1 MKRTNWIWGALLA
14 MTLGFLSGCSFL
26 QGGLSGDDA
35 RAELVLRAAV
45 ISGTSR
51 LIDGDAA
58 RRDEV
63 LRIAGTISDY
73 LEKNPEGRAADVGVL
88 LKNNIPWDKLTNEEK
103 LLTSSLI
110 IYVQEEVA
118 RQIEQGVVPGDILVY
133 LETIVKWVTQTA
145 SVVYVADTGGGSGGY
160 LLLVFHEGQRD
171 AAVPMLVL
179 SEGHLADENFNAMFT
194 AGKEVLYQALTAGGQ
209 SAALAAM
216 DRRPAI

>member
-73 LEKNPEGRAADVGVL
+73 LEKNPEGRAADVGAL

-145 SVVYVADTGGGSGGY
+145 SVVYVADIGGGSSGVP
-160 LLLVFHEGQRD
+160 LLVFDEGHRD
-171 AAVPMLVL
+171 AASSILVMG
-179 SEGHLADENFNAMFT
+179 EGHLAGECFNATFT
-194 AGKEVLYQALTAGGQ
+194 AEKEVLYQALTAGGQ